1 MSHRKT
7 VLGDDPKLT
16 GRERDRMREAW
27 RARQAA
33 RGEPTGWRKLQFPKP
48 TVCSTDGPISS
59 HGAQYN
65 RPHGAPYGVEG
76 GDKESLWGGDSRHV
90 AKLPSKS
97 NTRPKTGP
105 KRKVKK

>member
-7 VLGDDPKLT
+7 VLGDDPRLS

-27 RARQAA
+27 RARQAK
-33 RGEPTGWRKLQFPKP
+33 RGEPTRWRKLQFLKP
-48 TVCSTDGPISS
+48 TVSLTDGPISV

-76 GDKESLWGGDSRHV
+76 GHKESFRGGRAKNG